1 MNNIQ
6 KVRCP
11 NCGNYAEK
19 RYFIKQDIT
28 QISCSI
34 CDYLMINITT
44 SGKVIEAY
52 APGISVRTS

>member
-6 KVRCP
+6 TIRCP
-11 NCGNYAEK
+11 NCGNYGEK
-19 RYFIKQDIT
+19 CYFPKQDIT

-34 CDYLMINITT
+34 CDYLMINCTS

-52 APGISVRTS
+52 APGIKI